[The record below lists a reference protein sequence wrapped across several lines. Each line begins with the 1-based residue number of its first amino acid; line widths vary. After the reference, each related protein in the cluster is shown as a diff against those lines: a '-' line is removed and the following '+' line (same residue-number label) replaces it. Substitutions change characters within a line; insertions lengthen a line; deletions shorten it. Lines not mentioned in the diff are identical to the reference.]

1 LNDVISPFVKIQ
13 KGILND
19 LSQEKPRQ
27 LPTPE
32 PVPQP
37 RPITAAPAAV
47 PAQEGSSRPVQLQKD
62 RLFETLEKE
71 ESAGRNY
78 LKLFV
83 IAVVIVLAVGGV
95 VFYLTLPKAGD
106 IVHAPKGA
114 EDALRAQL
122 LEKQKRESE
131 DIIFY
136 YCGDKSYWARADVKI
151 RKDLPNPVF
160 KIGKYAAT
168 VKGEDPNW
176 EITSKPIV
184 NAEDDNPCS

>member
-1 LNDVISPFVKIQ
+1 MKIQ

-168 VKGEDPNW
+168 VKGDDPNW
-176 EITSKPIV
+176 EIASKPIV